1 MNRTSRFPAEGLH
14 TERITLYIANRRY
27 AEALQSYYTANRTHL
42 KPWEPLRPRSFY
54 TLQSI
59 ENRLEAM
66 ERQMEAESALHL
78 LLFRRDGGQLIGDC
92 NFTNIVRG
100 PFQACHLGFSIARA
114 CERQGLMRECLAT
127 AIEYV
132 FGELGLHRI
141 MANYQPENER
151 SARLLTELGFER
163 EGIARAYLK
172 LNGAWADHVLT
183 SLINPADC

>member
-1 MNRTSRFPAEGLH
+1 MSPRPRFRSSKKHACGRSP
-14 TERITLYIANRRY
+14 RINANR
-27 AEALQSYYTANRTHL
+27 AHL

-59 ENRLEAM
+59 QNRLEAM

-78 LLFRRDGGQLIGDC
+78 LLFRRDSGQLIGDC

-100 PFQACHLGFSIARA
+100 PFQACHLGFSIARD
-114 CERQGLMRECLAT
+114 CEGQGLMRECLAT

-141 MANYQPENER
+141 MANYRPENER
-151 SARLLTELGFER
+151 SARLLTGLRFER